1 MKSSGRV
8 KVMTNQEYGQFCGLA
23 RAAEI
28 VGQRW
33 TLLILRDLSVGPRR
47 YSDLVAGLPGI
58 PTNTLALRLKE
69 LEQEGLVTRTAPSGS
84 ERSVVYS
91 LTPRGAELGPALDAL
106 SRWGAGGMRT
116 PREGEIVTT
125 ASMVSALRVAAGDGV
140 VPKSWDTA
148 YTVHVGEVT
157 VHLVMRDG
165 TITVEPGAADAPDLV
180 ITAGPQIRDLLAGEL
195 DAETAVATGVVQLD
209 GDAALFPRFVDS
221 LHVPYSPNVP
231 IEA

>member
-1 MKSSGRV
+1 MKN
-8 KVMTNQEYGQFCGLA
+8 MTNQHYGQFCGLA

-47 YSDLVAGLPGI
+47 YSDLVGGLPGI
-58 PTNTLALRLKE
+58 PTNTLSSRLKE
-69 LEQEGLVTRTAPSGS
+69 LEEEGLVAREAPPAG
-84 ERSVVYS
+84 ERSVVYA

-125 ASMVSALRVAAGDGV
+125 ASIVAALRVAAGDGA
-140 VPKSWDTA
+140 VPRAWNTTYA
-148 YTVHVGEVT
+148 VHVGEVD
-157 VHLVMRDG
+157 VQLRMADG
-165 TITVEPGAADAPDLV
+165 TITVAPGPAEKPDLV

-195 DAETAVATGVVQLD
+195 DAETAVATGAVQLE
-209 GDAALFPRFVDS
+209 GDVRLFTRFADT
-221 LHVPYSPNVP
+221 LRVPYSPHVP
-231 IEA
+231 APAGV